1 MRCHKNLDSETRIES
16 ATCSSKNKTHISLSS
31 STTGLTSTRVAASL
45 SKVGRFVD
53 SSDELSCL
61 RNDVLFLKECF
72 SSFDKLV
79 SVRFVDNVGL
89 LGDEKSTSSRVRES
103 LKLVIRKDEYVVAD
117 AAFAVVVGG
126 GVFVGV
132 VGIFFL
138 LL

>member
-1 MRCHKNLDSETRIES
+1 
-16 ATCSSKNKTHISLSS
+16 
-31 STTGLTSTRVAASL
+31 
-45 SKVGRFVD
+45 
-53 SSDELSCL
+53 
-61 RNDVLFLKECF
+61 VLFLKECF

>member
-1 MRCHKNLDSETRIES
+1 M
-16 ATCSSKNKTHISLSS
+16 
-31 STTGLTSTRVAASL
+31 
-45 SKVGRFVD
+45 
-53 SSDELSCL
+53 
-61 RNDVLFLKECF
+61 
-72 SSFDKLV
+72 

-117 AAFAVVVGG
+117 GAFAVVVGG